1 MPITP
6 SIANL
11 AIGSLSLQQVLC
23 AKQSSAV
30 IAGYGDAVAHITIP
44 LIIALFAFAMPLLFQ
59 VITHINSKY
68 SSEALSKMFENSLA
82 YKAFWGT
89 SVFSIVF
96 LIAFGAT
103 TLLISGECRESVIEW
118 FSWISVFV
126 AFVYSC
132 AILLFLRTC
141 IRFNSPEKL
150 LVYIEKQYRAE
161 LRYDDIRLAVKNF
174 SQIKNRLLFWRTKGW
189 KSFQSY
195 IYRMARL
202 FNHYQTKEDF
212 GKRWVDICKYSLAT
226 RNNQLMF
233 SIMMKVDEIAKSEK
247 HSGRLCEE
255 FDAEDFTK
263 PYNSLLLKAYYD
275 GVMEYYNH
283 AETNRQFEDWMVW
296 RKFSAIKKSRFPW
309 EKDVVDTV
317 RSIILSVESG
327 HIGVYERYIDRS
339 SFDYLY
345 ILDLPNVAYVESAE
359 EREIIDIENKRKEA
373 WEMLCNLHFAMN
385 AFLFSQGHLDI
396 LPSLLSAR
404 YYMTGHLYDLSPQE
418 LLVRYVKCKK
428 IFHEDY
434 FGRWPSMDIFG
445 RHRVEGD
452 ILEQFVSAMVLL
464 NSETGWGE
472 QIRTSHKNVEQFK
485 NFRKAIVEM
494 MERQKCDKK
503 LCSMYPGIESV
514 NPDEKIDACIKSII
528 EPDGGKDIYRSRRPA
543 KRINLLE
550 SDILNVFRNTGWMPA
565 GLKESVDK
573 GSLERISLQ
582 TYTTRMR
589 KEYVLQYNEEDS
601 FHLQRG
607 FEILFEQRALYMM
620 YAAISKMDIKQKKV
634 KPEDFE
640 KVLSRYTKRRNG
652 DYVILDTECD
662 MSIRLDVDTSSNC
675 DNWTYKGAAYKKLF
689 LNSREFLGD
698 STLPNAFR
706 NKLLILRKK
715 DFPSLVKINENT
727 APQVRIEDVSDRNEG
742 IAAIRVTIVP
752 NMEMRYYK
760 NTKVLQVELE
770 R

>member
-89 SVFSIVF
+89 SVFSVVF

-150 LVYIEKQYRAE
+150 LVIIEKQYRAE
-161 LRYDDIRLAVKNF
+161 LRYDDIRLAVKIF
-174 SQIKNRLLFWRTKGW
+174 SQIKNRLLFWKTKGW

-212 GKRWVDICKYSLAT
+212 GKRWVDICKYSLST
-226 RNNQLMF
+226 RNNQLLF
-233 SIMMKVDEIAKSEK
+233 SIMMKIADIAESEK
-247 HSGRLCEE
+247 HSGSICEK
-255 FDAEDFTK
+255 FDAEVFK
-263 PYNSLLLKAYYD
+263 RPYCSLSFKAYYD
-275 GVMEYYNH
+275 GVMDYYNH
-283 AETNRQFEDWMVW
+283 AETNRQFEDWMVR
-296 RKFSAIKKSRFPW
+296 RKFSAIKKCRFPW
-309 EKDVVDTV
+309 EKDLVDTV
-317 RSIILSVESG
+317 RSIILAAEAG
-327 HIGVYERYIDRS
+327 HIGVYEKYIDKS
-339 SFDYLY
+339 AFDYLY
-345 ILDLPNVAYVESAE
+345 ILNLPNAAFVEGADE
-359 EREIIDIENKRKEA
+359 KGVIDIENKRKET

-385 AFLFSQGHLDI
+385 AFLISQGHLEI
-396 LPSLLSAR
+396 LPALLSSR
-404 YYMTGHLYDLSPQE
+404 YYLNGHLYDLSPQE

-428 IFHEDY
+428 SFHEDY
-434 FGRWPSMDIFG
+434 FGRWSSMDVFG
-445 RHRVEGD
+445 CQRVDGE
-452 ILEQFVSAMVLL
+452 ILEKFVSVMVLL
-464 NSETGWGE
+464 SPRTGRDE
-472 QIRTSHKNVEQFK
+472 QIRTSQENIEQLKNC
-485 NFRKAIVEM
+485 RKAIVDM
-494 MERQKCDKK
+494 IERQKRDKA
-503 LCSMYPGIESV
+503 LCSLYPDIKAVDS
-514 NPDEKIDACIKSII
+514 DAKIDACIKSIS
-528 EPDGGKDIYRSRRPA
+528 EPDGSKDVYSSKIPA

-550 SDILNVFRNTGWMPA
+550 SDILNVFRNTGWMPE
-565 GLKESVDK
+565 GLRESVDK
-573 GSLERISLQ
+573 GPLERQTLQ

-589 KEYVLQYNEEDS
+589 KDYLLQYSHDDS
-601 FHLQRG
+601 FNLQRG
-607 FEILFEQRALYMM
+607 FEMLFEQRALYMM
-620 YAAISKMDIKQKKV
+620 YAAISEMDIKRKKV
-634 KPEDFE
+634 KPEGFE
-640 KVLSRYTKRRNG
+640 KRLNRFTKGRNS

-689 LNSREFLGD
+689 LDSREFLGD
-698 STLPNAFR
+698 SSLPNAFR
-706 NKLLILRKK
+706 NKLLILRKE
-715 DFPSLVKINENT
+715 DFPSLAKVNENT
-727 APQVRIEDVSDRNEG
+727 TPQVRIEDESGGKDG
-742 IAAIRVTIVP
+742 IAAVRVTIVP